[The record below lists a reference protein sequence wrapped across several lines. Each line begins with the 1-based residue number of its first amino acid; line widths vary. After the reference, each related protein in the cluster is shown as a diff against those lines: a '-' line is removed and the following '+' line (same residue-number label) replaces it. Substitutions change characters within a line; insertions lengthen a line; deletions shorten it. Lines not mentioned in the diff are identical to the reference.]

1 MLDKFRGN
9 DSNDGLMATTAHVK
23 QHSKPTLCLTAYTP
37 RGCPRTLQE
46 TLLVGSIE
54 IQQEA
59 YLEMLR
65 ALIKSRL
72 NDSLFS

>member
-1 MLDKFRGN
+1 MAMTPN
-9 DSNDGLMATTAHVK
+9 DSLMATTAHVK
-23 QHSKPTLCLTAYTP
+23 QHSKATLCLKAYTP
-37 RGCPRTLQE
+37 RGCARTLQE
-46 TLLVGSIE
+46 TLAVVSIE
-54 IQQEA
+54 ILLGA